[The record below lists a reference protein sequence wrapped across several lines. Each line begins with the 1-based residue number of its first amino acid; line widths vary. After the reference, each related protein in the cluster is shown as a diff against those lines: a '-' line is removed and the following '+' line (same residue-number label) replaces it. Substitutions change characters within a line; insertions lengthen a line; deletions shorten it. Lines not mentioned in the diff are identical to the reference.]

1 MSADEYCTTNLD
13 KNVGMFNMEEGQSIG
28 KAFEF
33 LRGNVDNSVA
43 DEFREE
49 LKEWFDRDTVVS
61 ALNEI
66 KHYLYMKKY
75 RRII

>member
-13 KNVGMFNMEEGQSIG
+13 KNVDMFNMEEGQSIG

-33 LRGNVDNSVA
+33 LRANVDNSVA

-61 ALNEI
+61 ALNENKTLFI
-66 KHYLYMKKY
+66 YEKN
-75 RRII
+75 IDV